1 MAQLVIHVYMLEQ
14 GGPSVPISQAGTCQ
28 ATSTKVEA
36 GTVFPILLN
45 GNGNVKEKYPF
56 FGGSGGHVSWYEDTS
71 NACPGPGVFPIWPLA
86 RKIGKHQQAHGC
98 LQKDTHNLKMFLTS
112 IYNKFTLASFVS
124 TGVEKLLTYHQK
136 IPDDFS
142 HDFFFSFRNLSP
154 AKYRFHNKDSGKNIQ
169 GNTLRQ
175 KPPGQ
180 TPGGFGQSGNLY
192 LGVSDR
198 CEPEV
203 LVSFT

>member
-1 MAQLVIHVYMLEQ
+1 MAGVWNVMAQLVIHVYMLEH

-112 IYNKFTLASFVS
+112 IYRKFTLASFVS

-142 HDFFFSFRNLSP
+142 HDFFFF
-154 AKYRFHNKDSGKNIQ
+154 
-169 GNTLRQ
+169 
-175 KPPGQ
+175 
-180 TPGGFGQSGNLY
+180 
-192 LGVSDR
+192 
-198 CEPEV
+198 
-203 LVSFT
+203 